1 MKSRFVGLHREV
13 RQYDEPEHRP
23 TSERRTNARDA
34 LRRRVGFNITV
45 TAILYLGNGCVTA
58 TVVSARRPI
67 PGFASISAALPTG
80 HSNYHAMQIKVDHR
94 GTRGLYLLNSFTW
107 SKVIDNV
114 GQVLEEP
121 NDNTGA
127 PQNLFNLD
135 ADRGLSPYDR
145 RVNNTTSVVYDLPF
159 GRGRQF
165 GRDLSPILNAL
176 VGAWS
181 VNAIN
186 TMTDRQPI
194 TVRNGRPSN
203 VADNLPSFLGG
214 VALRPNLTGQP
225 LLTSESQR
233 NNPSS
238 VPGVTTTRYL
248 NPSAFSLPDSATAS
262 NPFGDAGRNLVRS
275 HAFFQTDLGVQ
286 KNFPFRLINEG
297 ARLEFRAEF
306 FNVLNKTNFRAV
318 SPNAKSPKFGTITR
332 SFAPRQIRVALKLVF

>member
-67 PGFASISAALPTG
+67 PGFASISAALPAG
-80 HSNYHAMQIKVDHR
+80 YSNYHAMQIKVEHR

-107 SKVIDNV
+107 SKAIDNV

-121 NDNTGA
+121 NDNTDT

-176 VGAWS
+176 VGGWS
-181 VNAIN
+181 VN
-186 TMTDRQPI
+186 
-194 TVRNGRPSN
+194 
-203 VADNLPSFLGG
+203 
-214 VALRPNLTGQP
+214 
-225 LLTSESQR
+225 ES
-233 NNPSS
+233 
-238 VPGVTTTRYL
+238 TR
-248 NPSAFSLPDSATAS
+248 
-262 NPFGDAGRNLVRS
+262 
-275 HAFFQTDLGVQ
+275 
-286 KNFPFRLINEG
+286 
-297 ARLEFRAEF
+297 
-306 FNVLNKTNFRAV
+306 
-318 SPNAKSPKFGTITR
+318 
-332 SFAPRQIRVALKLVF
+332 